1 MKLKNL
7 MLAPIILAPLS
18 VASCSIF
25 GDDYER
31 GKIDSHLRRHAY
43 FWNLY
48 TDFDDE
54 IIFRDLNAPKH
65 TTKTFISEKDLRNNE
80 YKNYSLSQG
89 RDLIVVRKV
98 GSKPF
103 NLNYNS
109 YSRSYGIGFP
119 DNYVR
124 FHTEKINGK
133 DVDGRKYFL
142 LNLGVNDDSSND
154 LIHNTSWAIKT
165 GAELKEA
172 SDNLDKFFNNVNV
185 FIPHDRSNNINYYD
199 ELEKKVKGWEKVIN
213 NNKFFY
219 KEANKNKRYFVFQAA
234 ILNQWIRSRLNDKP
248 TTIFSYV
255 PMIKNGK
262 LTIQP
267 YIYNRPLTDKDFEQG
282 RHIFNNLSRSISYVN
297 YVFDLE
303 QLSKDLNIKES
314 EFDRKKHVFIDLK
327 NYFKNFEED
336 IPKNKINNVV
346 ELVFYLRSNFFSKKG
361 ISSYIESSA
370 NDAPRDGAWINTADH

>member
-25 GDDYER
+25 GDDYESD
-31 GKIDSHLRRHAY
+31 KIDSHLRKHAY

-65 TTKTFISEKDLRNNE
+65 TTKTFISEKNLRNNE
-80 YKNYSLSQG
+80 YKNYSLSHG
-89 RDLIVVRKV
+89 RDLIVLRKV

-109 YSRSYGIGFP
+109 YSYGSDSP
-119 DNYVR
+119 DYYER
-124 FHTEKINGK
+124 FHTENINGME
-133 DVDGRKYFL
+133 VDGRKYFL
-142 LNLGVNDDSSND
+142 LNLGVKNNSTFSG

-172 SDNLDKFFNNVNV
+172 SDNLDKFFNSVNV
-185 FIPHDRSNNINYYD
+185 FIPHDQSNNIDLYD
-199 ELEKKVKGWEKVIN
+199 EVRKKVKGWEKVIN

-219 KEANKNKRYFVFQAA
+219 KEANKDKKYFVFQAA
-234 ILNQWIRSRLNDKP
+234 ILNQWIWSRLDDKP

-282 RHIFNNLSRSISYVN
+282 RYIFNNLSRSISYVN

-314 EFDRKKHVFIDLK
+314 EFDRKKHVFIDHK
-327 NYFKNFEED
+327 NYFKNFEESV
-336 IPKNKINNVV
+336 PKNKINNVV
-346 ELVFYLRSNFFSKKG
+346 ELVFYLSSKFFSKKG

-370 NDAPRDGAWINTADH
+370 VDARWDGARFDTEDH